1 MALIKWNGNTLTV
14 TTNDG
19 VKTKFI
25 IKKIK
30 GLMSYNIYRE
40 NETIVKGGF
49 MLKEYAKEWIT
60 DYIKGWE

>member
-1 MALIKWNGNTLTV
+1 MALVKWNGNTLTV

-19 VKTKFI
+19 VKTKFM

-40 NETIVKGGF
+40 NDTIVKGGF

-60 DYIKGWE
+60 DYIKGWK